1 MKWEVTLYVSGNTF
15 KEEVHAVDYKDAKET
30 AQARNPNA
38 RVIAANLRP

>member
-30 AQARNPNA
+30 AQARNHKA
-38 RVIAANLRP
+38 KIIGANPKP